1 MSRDTRCGCC
11 IHLWR
16 SPPRP
21 HPTSKARLH
30 GATTEPL
37 LGALRI
43 PYRVVRDDDEI
54 IAKITGAVNTL
65 NAYKT
70 HVALVFGGELM

>member
-1 MSRDTRCGCC
+1 MNTGMPCRR
-11 IHLWR
+11 
-16 SPPRP
+16 
-21 HPTSKARLH
+21 
-30 GATTEPL
+30 
-37 LGALRI
+37 ALRI
-43 PYRVVRDDDEI
+43 PYRVVRDDDDI